1 MMETKPKI
9 QKRNIAYKIWLSNLL
24 NGDYVK
30 TEGEFQ
36 SDYVEVDNLKISR
49 INLIG
54 TVVFRYESDDKNYLS
69 ITLDDGT
76 FSIRLKTWQED
87 VKLLQNTNQGDLVL
101 VIGKV
106 RQYNEELYIIPEI
119 VKILDNPDLELVRK
133 LELLNEI
140 GKPIKLQS
148 EKIVETK
155 QEVDEEPI
163 KDPKLIVNRQKILE
177 LVESLSTDQGAKIDE
192 VIEKSKLGEE
202 AEQVL
207 NDLLKDG
214 EIYQP
219 KPQYLKLLE

>member
-1 MMETKPKI
+1 METKPQI
-9 QKRNIAYKIWLSNLL
+9 QKRNVAYKIWLSNLL
-24 NGDYVK
+24 NGNYVK

-101 VIGKV
+101 VVGKI

-119 VKILDNPDLELVRK
+119 VKILEDPDLELVRR

-140 GKPIKLQS
+140 GKPTKLQS
-148 EKIVETK
+148 EKIVEPT
-155 QEVDEEPI
+155 QNVEEEQI
-163 KDPKLIVNRQKILE
+163 KDPKLIANRQKILE
-177 LVESLSTDQGAKIDE
+177 LVESLSTEQGAKKDE
-192 VIEKSKLGEE
+192 VIEKSKMGEE

>member
-1 MMETKPKI
+1 METKPKI